1 MSQGVLRMPRLSD
14 SMSEATIVSWLKQ
27 PGEPFLRGDPLF
39 EVETDKATVVYE
51 AEEDGLLAEILVS
64 EGGTATLGEP
74 IARLGGA
81 DGDQERTETARPV
94 AASSAK
100 PTTTIDFRTAVREAL
115 DEELAADDR
124 VIFFGEDVAVAG
136 GVFAVTTGLY
146 EKYGRERVFDTPISE
161 LALAGAAF
169 GAAISGLR
177 PVIEIMF
184 GDFLTLAMDSL
195 VNQSTKYWYLTGEQV
210 PVPLVIRSV
219 VGAGGRFG
227 AIHSQMPVSWF
238 MGVPGLKIVSP
249 ATPGDAKG
257 LLRSAIRDD
266 NPVLFFEHKRL
277 YGVVGEVDGDLVPIG
292 VARVAR
298 EGTDVTIVSAMNG
311 VHEAMKAAEILFADG
326 IVAEVIDLRTLRP
339 LDIPTILT
347 SVAKTNRIVVVEEGP
362 LTGGWA
368 GEVIARVTEEGLGDL
383 DDAWRIATANSP
395 VPYSPPLEDSFLPSA
410 ERIASEIR
418 ARRR

>member
-1 MSQGVLRMPRLSD
+1 M
-14 SMSEATIVSWLKQ
+14 
-27 PGEPFLRGDPLF
+27 
-39 EVETDKATVVYE
+39 
-51 AEEDGLLAEILVS
+51 
-64 EGGTATLGEP
+64 
-74 IARLGGA
+74 
-81 DGDQERTETARPV
+81 
-94 AASSAK
+94 
-100 PTTTIDFRTAVREAL
+100 TTIDFRTAVREAL
-115 DEELAADDR
+115 DEELAEDDR
-124 VIFFGEDVAVAG
+124 VIFFGEDVAIAG
-136 GVFAVTTGLY
+136 GVFAVTPGLY

-210 PVPLVIRSV
+210 PVPLVIRSI
-219 VGAGGRFG
+219 VGGGGRFG
-227 AIHSQMPVSWF
+227 AIHSQVPVSWF
-238 MGVPGLKIVSP
+238 MGVPGLKIVAP

-277 YGVVGEVDGDLVPIG
+277 YGVVGETDGDLVPIG

-311 VHEAMKAAEILFADG
+311 VHEALQAAEALSADG
-326 IVAEVIDLRTLRP
+326 IAGEVIDLRTLRP

-383 DDAWRIATANSP
+383 DDAWRIATAESP
-395 VPYSPPLEDSFLPSA
+395 VPYSPPLEDAFLPSA
-410 ERIASEIR
+410 ERIASEVR
-418 ARRR
+418 SRMR